1 MSSILAAM
9 RQQKERYQ
17 SPSPIQQQPTESPAA
32 ASSLLI
38 GLVVAVLGL
47 VVGAGVFYTLGPDT
61 AARVASNAKTDNLV
75 LGAPQQLNLVNL
87 PEPEQ
92 SAVAPLPAN
101 ASTSQQAIAQET
113 RAQQTETSQQAARR
127 PAAEA
132 LDLDSVSPDL
142 LAAFEQALVAT
153 AESSGQTQE
162 PSVLPLLTEL
172 PARFQ
177 AQVPY
182 FSYDAHNYVSDV
194 DRRFLIL
201 GGRRLYEGDYFE
213 DMQVI
218 RIEPQY
224 TVLAINRQAFRQ
236 TALEDWTGS
245 R

>member
-17 SPSPIQQQPTESPAA
+17 SPSPIQQQPTNSPAA
-32 ASSLLI
+32 ARSLLT
-38 GLVVAVLGL
+38 GFVVAVLG
-47 VVGAGVFYTLGPDT
+47 VAVGVAGFYTFGPDT
-61 AARVASNAKTDNLV
+61 QGGLATNAKADNLV
-75 LGAPQQLNLVNL
+75 LGAPQQLSLISL
-87 PEPEQ
+87 PEPKQ
-92 SAVAPLPAN
+92 PAVAPLPAN
-101 ASTSQQAIAQET
+101 ASTSQQGGSRET
-113 RAQQTETSQQAARR
+113 RALQAETSQQPARE
-127 PAAEA
+127 PDAEA
-132 LDLDSVSPDL
+132 LDLDSVSPEL
-142 LAAFEQALVAT
+142 LAAFEDALVAT
-153 AESSGQTQE
+153 ADSSGQTQE

-201 GGRRLYEGDYFE
+201 GGRRLYEGDYF
-213 DMQVI
+213 DDLQVI